1 MTKFIS
7 QTDFEFFSHINREIA
22 DDIIDVDVLL
32 YKLSMEHTSTNIY
45 GESTEKVS
53 FEPVE
58 LPCVIDYPEM
68 TTSTEDGFGIDK
80 SQEVSFN
87 FVRRILE
94 ERHVYPEVG
103 DIIGYNNL
111 LYEIDNVNDVQLIA
125 GRPNYKHSVICNAH
139 LTRKSALQIEP
150 RQV

>member
-1 MTKFIS
+1 MPKFVS
-7 QTDFEFFSHINREIA
+7 QRDFEFFGHINREIS
-22 DDIIDVDVLL
+22 DDIIDVDVFL
-32 YKLSMEHTSTNIY
+32 YKLNLEHTVSNIY
-45 GESTEKVS
+45 GEATAKVS
-53 FEPVE
+53 YEAVE
-58 LPCVIDYPEM
+58 LPCAIDYPEM
-68 TTSTEDGFGIDK
+68 NTTSDAGFGIDK

-111 LYEIDNVNDVQLIA
+111 YYEIDNVNDVQLIA
-125 GRPNYKHSVICNAH
+125 GRPTYKQSVICRAH
-139 LTRKSALQIEP
+139 LTRRSTIQIEP